1 VEKTLDRVTSVL
13 VALLLTVMTVVI
25 LTSVVTRYILG
36 DPISWGEQVAKYLMV
51 WAAFLAASLG
61 IKQGSHVAVNIFV
74 DLLPASPRKF
84 LGYVGLVLT
93 AAFLAVVVYQGIFFT
108 LKVSSHSDPLVG
120 EMSMAYPYAAIPVGA
135 FLMLVQLLLLALKIR
150 SGGKLSETTS
160 LA

>member
-1 VEKTLDRVTSVL
+1 
-13 VALLLTVMTVVI
+13 
-25 LTSVVTRYILG
+25 
-36 DPISWGEQVAKYLMV
+36 MV

-74 DLLPASPRKF
+74 DLLPLSARRF

-108 LKVSSHSDPLVG
+108 IKVSSHSDPLVG

-135 FLMLVQLLLLALKIR
+135 FLMLIQLLLLALKIR